1 MANIKKIAVV
11 SGITALVGALIYK
24 SVQTTLELKAFY
36 NQLSFNLINLRAYFD
51 NKNFWDALL
60 HPNLVIKADVEFINP
75 TKTSVSFQK
84 PVITLKYD
92 GQELTKSKISKD
104 IITIDAEGVSL
115 AKDFTFTIDLYS
127 KYSILIDIFKKVKKN
142 INLDGKTTAKDK
154 VSAIISQVSDAAL
167 LDILP
172 LLECNILLYFGGV
185 PIDYTTKLV

>member
-36 NQLSFNLINLRAYFD
+36 DQLSFNLINLRAYFD

-84 PVITLKYD
+84 PVITLKYGD
-92 GQELTKSKISKD
+92 SELTRSLISKD
-104 IITIDAEGVSL
+104 IITIEAEGASL
-115 AKDFTFTIDLYS
+115 AKNFTFTIDLYS
-127 KYSILIDIFKKVKKN
+127 KYDILIDIFKKVKKN
-142 INLDGKTTAKDK
+142 INLEGKTTKKDK
-154 VSAIISQVSDAAL
+154 VTAILSQVSDAAL

-172 LLECNILLYFGGV
+172 MLECKILLYFGNF
-185 PIDYTTKLV
+185 PFQYSTKLV